1 MVVIPIVF
9 MWLCYLGLSL
19 WLARI
24 FNKMARDEKHRF
36 RYPGLIVMLIMW
48 LPVLWDAPLQ
58 EVKYR
63 KLCREEAGLTV
74 FKTPEQ
80 WDYEN
85 GGALKYLTPNKTV
98 KTIEVGPG
106 NYRIY
111 LNERVYY
118 DLFDIPR
125 GYGLI
130 ERRSDVVDERTGQ
143 VLLRHVDFDAG
154 PLHHIPSFGRIWM
167 NKPSCIS
174 NKNLSESSKLLSMQ
188 SKFLGMK
195 SKFKGG

>member
-58 EVKYR
+58 EMKYR
-63 KLCREEAGLTV
+63 KLCREEAGLKV

-80 WDYEN
+80 WDQEH
-85 GGALKYLTPNKTV
+85 GGLLKTLTPVEGSKSISIR
-98 KTIEVGPG
+98 KD
-106 NYRIY
+106 YRRY
-111 LNERVYY
+111 FLNERFA
-118 DLFDIPR
+118 FDSVSTPI
-125 GYGLI
+125 GYRLI
-130 ERRSDVVDERTGQ
+130 ERRSEIVDLVDRKVV
-143 VLLRHVDFDAG
+143 VKFLDFDAG

-167 NKPSCIS
+167 NKPSCRY
-174 NKNLSESSKLLSMQ
+174 NKEVPRSSEILSMK

>member
-74 FKTPEQ
+74 FKTAEK
-80 WDYEN
+80 WDHEN
-85 GGALKYLTPNKTV
+85 GGVLKYLKP
-98 KTIEVGPG
+98 IENSEMIGVDNDSFRIPL
-106 NYRIY
+106 NDRIY
-111 LNERVYY
+111 Y
-118 DLFDIPR
+118 DIFHIQR

-130 ERRSDVVDERTGQ
+130 ERRDDVVDAKTGE
-143 VLLRHVDFDAG
+143 VMLRYVDFDAG

-167 NKPSCIS
+167 NKPSCRY
-174 NKNLSESSKLLSMQ
+174 NKEIPRSSEILSMK

>member
-1 MVVIPIVF
+1 MDAILFVF
-9 MWLCYLGLSL
+9 VWLCYLGLSL

-24 FNKMARDEKHRF
+24 FNRWARGEKHRF
-36 RYPGLIVMLIMW
+36 RYPGGIVVLVMW

-58 EVKYR
+58 EMKYR

-85 GGALKYLTPNKTV
+85 GGALRYLSPVKDVKIVTV
-98 KTIEVGPG
+98 SEE

-111 LNERVYY
+111 MNERIYY
-118 DLFDIPR
+118 DIFNIPR

-130 ERRSDVVDERTGQ
+130 ERRSDVVDGETNQ
-143 VLLRHVDFDAG
+143 VMLRHVDFDAG
-154 PLHHIPSFGRIWM
+154 PLHHIPKFGRIWM
-167 NKPSCIS
+167 NKPSCR
-174 NKNLSESSKLLSMQ
+174 SKDDDFGKSP
-188 SKFLGMK
+188 FLGMDL
-195 SKFKGG
+195 KFKGGLK